1 MNQLLLHS
9 PIGPLLAE
17 YDAAGVR
24 AIHAWP
30 QGEHPP
36 AGVRDAPA
44 RDDTLGAEVQE
55 QLRAY
60 FAGTRQDFDLP
71 LAAEGT
77 QFQRQVW
84 SSLGRIPFGETR
96 SYAEVAREVGR
107 PGGAIAVGQANAR
120 NPLLLVV
127 PCHRVLASGNK
138 LGGYGPGLTAKQWLL
153 RHEGVAGW

>member
-1 MNQLLLHS
+1 MTRLLLAS

-17 YDAAGVR
+17 YDTAGVR
-24 AIHAWP
+24 ALRAWP
-30 QGEHPP
+30 QDKHPP

-44 RDDTLGAEVQE
+44 RDDALGADLQQ
-55 QLRAY
+55 QLREY
-60 FAGTRQDFDLP
+60 FSGERRSFALS
-71 LAAEGT
+71 LAPEGT
-77 QFQRQVW
+77 SFQQQVW
-84 SSLGRIPFGETR
+84 QALARIPFGETR
-96 SYAEVAREVGR
+96 SYLQVAREVER

-138 LGGYGPGLTAKQWLL
+138 LGGYGPGLEMKRWLL

>member
-1 MNQLLLHS
+1 MNRLLLRS
-9 PIGPLLAE
+9 PIGPLMAE

-30 QGEHPP
+30 QGAHPP

-44 RDDTLGAEVQE
+44 RGDTLGAEVQE

-60 FAGTRQDFDLP
+60 FAGTRQEFDLP

-77 QFQRQVW
+77 EFQQQVW
-84 SSLGRIPFGETR
+84 SALGRIPFGETR
-96 SYAEVAREVGR
+96 SYIQVAREVGR

-120 NPLLLVV
+120 NPVLLVV

-138 LGGYGPGLTAKQWLL
+138 LGGYGPGLAAKQWLL